1 MCCSWYNGTHEF
13 TNLTWTQG
21 RRLSG
26 ITEGSDTYSYE
37 YDMAGVRAVK
47 LAGNTRGRSFRQ
59 SGDGSLIDNRDGMCY
74 YRNGVIEYA
83 EKGKDPGGEWNLP
96 YHAARDQSTAN
107 L

>member
-1 MCCSWYNGTHEF
+1 MKIFSHSISNTRETHGETHGDGPKHTGTVHLCCSWYNGTHEF

-47 LAGNTRGRSFRQ
+47 LAGNTRGRSFRVAKTDEMNTK
-59 SGDGSLIDNRDGMCY
+59 GPSL
-74 YRNGVIEYA
+74 
-83 EKGKDPGGEWNLP
+83 
-96 YHAARDQSTAN
+96 
-107 L
+107 